1 MEDEKRNES
10 ERLREEAE
18 EKKQKDKQAAHEK
31 KLQEQNLVGTS
42 ESVADQYFFD
52 GLTSFN

>member
-31 KLQEQNLVGTS
+31 KL
-42 ESVADQYFFD
+42 
-52 GLTSFN
+52 